1 VLVHRFSW
9 KRLSMAGV
17 LGYAPDGSEAWLVF
31 AMREGAYNEDSL
43 IGFLAELR
51 AELGEDKCTLI
62 WDGLPS
68 HRSAKMKAFVKS
80 QRHWLVVEQLPG
92 YAHDLN
98 PIELLW
104 GNLKSS
110 ELANLCP
117 DNIDEAARVAEAGL
131 DRIGGN
137 SNLCLAFLRHT
148 GLSL

>member
-9 KRLSMAGV
+9 KRMSMSGV
-17 LGYAPDGSEAWLVF
+17 LGYAPDASETWLFF
-31 AMREGAYNEDSL
+31 AMRSGSYNEDSL
-43 IGFLAELR
+43 IEFLTELR
-51 AELGEDKCTLI
+51 EELHSEQCTLI

-68 HRSAKMKAFVKS
+68 HKSKKMMAFLAT
-80 QRHWLVVEQLPG
+80 QADWLVVERLPG

-98 PIELLW
+98 PIEKVW

-117 DNIDEAARVAEAGL
+117 DTIDEAAQHAEAGL
-131 DRIGGN
+131 NRIGTDTA
-137 SNLCLAFLRHT
+137 LCLAFLKHT